1 MTLRGVEEIT
11 RALDPDRAMVTLK
24 KGLRDA
30 AYAIQRAAVKNVS
43 NRVLHRRT
51 GNLATSI
58 KAEIDSDGL
67 AATVGVGKQAEYGR
81 AHEFGVTT
89 KPHMIR
95 PRQAAVAKTYN
106 IKTRHAT
113 LYRGGVLR
121 FPIAFGIKS
130 HKATKFAFATHVHH
144 PGSVIPKRPWLLPAY
159 ESNKDRIVS
168 TFQASLQRS
177 LTP

>member
-1 MTLRGVEEIT
+1 VANSVFNMTLRGVEEVT
-11 RALDPDRAMVTLK
+11 RALDPDRAMAGLK
-24 KGLRDA
+24 KELRDA

-67 AATVGVGKQAEYGR
+67 TARVGVGKQAEYGA
-81 AHEFGVTT
+81 AHEFGAKT
-89 KPHMIR
+89 KPHIIK
-95 PRQAAVAKTYN
+95 PRYAK
-106 IKTRHAT
+106 A
-113 LYRGGVLR
+113 LR

-130 HKATKFAFATHVHH
+130 HKATKFAFAQHAHH